1 MTTIAATEE
10 ETQSA
15 GRQLATL
22 CDDALNLILLEGELG
37 AGKTTFMKGV
47 AVGWQ
52 VAAAEQV
59 TSPTYTLI
67 HEYHASGRSLY
78 HLDLY
83 RIETQA
89 QLETLG
95 LEDLIAPPPPPERR
109 LIAIE
114 WAERIAAQLTSL
126 PRWRVRLVPAAGGAR
141 TITTTRL

>member
-1 MTTIAATEE
+1 VTTIAPTEE
-10 ETQSA
+10 DTQAA
-15 GRQLATL
+15 GRQLAEL
-22 CDDALNLILLEGELG
+22 CHDPLNVILLVGELG

-47 AVGWQ
+47 AEGWR
-52 VAAAEQV
+52 VAAAHQV

-67 HEYHASGRSLY
+67 HEYHAPGRSLY

-95 LEDLIAPPPPPERR
+95 LEDLITPPPAPEHR

-114 WAERIAAQLTSL
+114 WAERIAAQLVSI
-126 PRWRVRLVPAAGGAR
+126 PRWQVTLEPAADGAR
-141 TITTTRL
+141 TITATRL